1 MQRRG
6 PEARLYASA
15 NHAQPGAG
23 QVSVTWVGKCRVC
36 GCTNVDPCPDNGD
49 GVVCQWLD
57 AQGTLCDNI
66 QCIAKIPLDV
76 LERLLEERTL

>member
-6 PEARLYASA
+6 PEARLAA
-15 NHAQPGAG
+15 GLPNADFQGKGAAQA
-23 QVSVTWVGKCRVC
+23 WVGKCRVC
-36 GCTNVDPCPDNGD
+36 GCTSLAPCQDNGD
-49 GVVCQWLD
+49 GVPCSWLD
-57 AQGTLCDNI
+57 PRGTLCDNI